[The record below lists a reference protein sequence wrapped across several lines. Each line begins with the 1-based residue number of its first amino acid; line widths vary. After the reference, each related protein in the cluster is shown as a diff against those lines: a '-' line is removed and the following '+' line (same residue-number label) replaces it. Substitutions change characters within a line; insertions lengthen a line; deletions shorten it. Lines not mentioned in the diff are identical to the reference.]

1 MIRIV
6 GHRHRLHTSTIITV
20 KFSHP
25 PMNNC
30 FDFQHRHRAVFNR
43 TRVHCNCRCSVDH
56 HHHPYLSSIT
66 ISCINNSSSSSSSI
80 PASSDRVE
88 CQDHPCKPPLSCPR
102 HHRALNIEDQPRVCD
117 DQVVLKK
124 GKMHRRHTTIR
135 AISLAFEEGE
145 IATVVNRTP
154 VLCHEDP
161 IVAEEATVS

>member
-43 TRVHCNCRCSVDH
+43 TRVHCNRRCSVDH

-66 ISCINNSSSSSSSI
+66 ISCINNSSSSSI

-102 HHRALNIEDQPRVCD
+102 HRRALSIEDQPRVCD

-124 GKMHRRHTTIR
+124 GKMHQRHTTIR
-135 AISLAFEEGE
+135 AISLAFEEDE
-145 IATVVNRTP
+145 IATVIDRTP
-154 VLCHEDP
+154 VLCHEVP